1 MIYSSEI
8 WYFPLTRC
16 QRVTVKSCPRQSTA
30 CFLAGLYCGVV
41 INSGLS
47 PRSLDEPA
55 SLEWCG
61 MREILPIL
69 DRFEEN
75 DQKCI
80 FLRSNLDCFNH

>member
-1 MIYSSEI
+1 M
-8 WYFPLTRC
+8 
-16 QRVTVKSCPRQSTA
+16 
-30 CFLAGLYCGVV
+30 V

-69 DRFEEN
+69 DRFERN
-75 DQKCI
+75 DQKCL
-80 FLRSNLDCFNH
+80 FLRFILDYFDLVVQESDRLLKDFKNCFNLA